1 MNQSNEMATLSLKIP
16 DDVRALLKAWAAHN
30 VSSMTC
36 ELVRAVRERAEREQT
51 EKVLR

>member
-16 DDVRALLKAWAAHN
+16 DDVRTLLKAWAAHN

-36 ELVRAVRERAEREQT
+36 ELVRAVRERAEREQQK
-51 EKVLR
+51 EAAR